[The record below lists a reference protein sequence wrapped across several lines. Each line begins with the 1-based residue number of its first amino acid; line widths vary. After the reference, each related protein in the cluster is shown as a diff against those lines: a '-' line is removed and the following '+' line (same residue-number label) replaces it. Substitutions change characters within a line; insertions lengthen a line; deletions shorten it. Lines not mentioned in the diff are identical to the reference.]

1 MSRAFEMQ
9 RTADAAIRFVS
20 VGKRFG
26 ETVAVD
32 GVTLAI
38 ARGTVHAL
46 VGENGAGKSTL
57 LGLLAGRTALSEGHI
72 DVFGRALQTGNVR
85 ASRTAGIIAIYQEL
99 TIVPSLSAC
108 ANVFLGQTRSRF
120 GFLSERA
127 MRKKFGEL
135 CERLGVVI
143 SADISAGAL
152 SVADQQMLEI
162 IRALESRAKILLLD
176 EPTSALAL
184 SERDALFR
192 RVRELRSQDVTIL
205 LVSHNLDEVLSIAD
219 DISVCRDGRLIRTAS
234 VADWTKPSLVA
245 AMLGHAASPPTK
257 RRSAISSEPFLR
269 AEEVTAPNKIEKIS
283 VAVGKG
289 EIVGVGG
296 LVGSGRTTL
305 LRALCG
311 LEAGSTGRLWID
323 GKKRP
328 WPGSPLQALE
338 LGIALIPENR
348 KQGLVLGRPAQENV
362 VLANL
367 DATANAGFISERRL
381 HDCAKSAMRGYHFNE
396 RRLFASAGS
405 LSGGNQ
411 QKLLLA
417 RWRHRPPHLLLA
429 DEPTRGID
437 VGAKEEILIK
447 LRMLA
452 DGELG
457 VLFVSSELEE
467 VVAVSDRVLVLAAG
481 REAGRL
487 GADASVKDILM
498 SAFSPQAA

>member
-1 MSRAFEMQ
+1 MLGVSEEQ
-9 RTADAAIRFVS
+9 RNAHAAIPFDG

-38 ARGTVHAL
+38 LRGTIHAL

-57 LGLLAGRTALSEGHI
+57 LGMLAGRTALSDGRI
-72 DVFGRALQTGNVR
+72 DVFGQTLQTGNVR
-85 ASRTAGIIAIYQEL
+85 ASRSAGVVAIYQEL

-127 MRKKFGEL
+127 MRKRFNEL

-143 SADISAGAL
+143 SAGVLAGAL

-162 IRALESRAKILLLD
+162 IRALESQAKVLLLD

-184 SERDALFR
+184 PERDALFR
-192 RVRELRSQDVTIL
+192 CVRELRAQGVTIL

-219 DISVCRDGRLIRTAS
+219 DISVCRDGRLIRTAN
-234 VADWTKPSLVA
+234 VADWTKASLVA
-245 AMLGHAASPPTK
+245 AMLGHAAAPPTK
-257 RRSAISSEPFLR
+257 RRSAVSIEPFLR
-269 AEEVTAPNKIEKIS
+269 ADAVTAPNKIDNIS

-289 EIVGVGG
+289 EIVGLGG

-311 LEAGSTGRLWID
+311 LERDSTGRLWID
-323 GKKRP
+323 GKERR
-328 WPGSPLQALE
+328 WPTSPLQALE
-338 LGIALIPENR
+338 LGIALIPEDR
-348 KQGLVLGRPAQENV
+348 KQGLVLGLPAQENV

-367 DATANAGFISERRL
+367 HATARAGFISERRV
-381 HDCAKSAMRGYHFNE
+381 HECAVSAMRGYHFDR
-396 RRLFASAGS
+396 RRLSASAGS

-417 RWRHRPPHLLLA
+417 RWRHRPPHVLLA

-437 VGAKEEILIK
+437 VGAKEEILGK
-447 LRMLA
+447 LRVLA
-452 DGELG
+452 DSGLA

-467 VVAVSDRVLVLAAG
+467 VVAVSDRVIVLAAG
-481 REAGRL
+481 QEAGRL
-487 GADASVKDILM
+487 GADASVEDILM
-498 SAFSPQAA
+498 SAFSLKAA